1 MNIFKAL
8 SVLILAT
15 IFASSAAIA
24 EGKKLNEKLA
34 GSELEV
40 SISIPN
46 CNADTAILCP
56 GLVPSSKKSMMC
68 LMAYEDNLSVACK
81 VGIVEAALTIEMGM
95 LVIKHSI
102 ETCEADAD
110 KYCLDV
116 EAGEGR
122 IVSCLRENESKISK
136 ECTTALK
143 ETGMWDLGAK

>member
-8 SVLILAT
+8 SALILAT

>member
-1 MNIFKAL
+1 
-8 SVLILAT
+8 
-15 IFASSAAIA
+15 
-24 EGKKLNEKLA
+24 
-34 GSELEV
+34 
-40 SISIPN
+40 
-46 CNADTAILCP
+46 
-56 GLVPSSKKSMMC
+56 MC
-68 LMAYEDNLSVACK
+68 LMAYEENLSVACK
-81 VGIVEAALTIEMGM
+81 VGIVETALMLKKGL

-143 ETGMWDLGAK
+143 ETGMWNLGSK